1 MSGWLKTT
9 GRRGLSLSLA
19 LGMVLVLSVG
29 IVPRRAGVAV
39 ARQSDGCGDPATM
52 IHDIQ
57 GTTDQTPEGGNVH
70 TVEGV
75 VIGDFQNTLTQF
87 KGFFMQEEDADA
99 DSDPLTSEGIFVDSS
114 LSRVD
119 VNVGDVVRV
128 TGTAFEMADSGA
140 NLTQIRRVSAITV
153 CGSGA
158 SVTPTEVTLPV
169 AKMSDWERWEGMLVT
184 FPQELTVEEL
194 YNLGRYGEILMGVN
208 GRTYQP
214 TNVAA
219 PGEPALAVEDDN
231 ALREIL
237 LDDGNN
243 EQNIDPTILPPG
255 GLTLSNVLR
264 AGDSVTGVTG
274 VLDQRFGVYRVQV
287 TQPADFAPTNPRSAV
302 PPDVPGR
309 LHVASF
315 NVLNYFNGDGL
326 GGGFPTERG
335 ATTPEEFARQRAKI
349 ITAITTLDADV
360 IGLIEI
366 ENDGDGP
373 ESAVA
378 DLVSGLNEAAGG
390 DVYAYVPDPVGLMAP
405 APEGEVG
412 GDAIK
417 QAIVYKPAVVTPLG
431 DPVTTTDAPFGG
443 RRPPIAQAFEEVSTG
458 EHFTVVVNHFK
469 SKGCTGAGI
478 DPDIGDGQGCWN
490 QERVQAARTLL
501 DWLATDPTG
510 TGDPDVLVIGDLN
523 SYAEEDP
530 LVVFAD
536 AGYTN
541 LVRQFGGAGDYTYI
555 YMGLAGSLDH
565 ALGSPTLAPQAM
577 GAAPWH
583 INADESRVF
592 DYNVEFKT
600 ENQIDAW
607 YDTSPFRSSDHDPV
621 LVGLTLAGGE
631 GGTKQTDAI
640 PARVKHD
647 SSGGTLAIVVG
658 LVAVVLA
665 MVFGAITGRG
675 KRR

>member
-1 MSGWLKTT
+1 MSGWLRTA
-9 GRRGLSLSLA
+9 GRRVLGLALALGVSLA
-19 LGMVLVLSVG
+19 LVVG
-29 IVPRRAGVAV
+29 AVSWRAGVAS
-39 ARQSDGCGDPATM
+39 ARQSDGCGDPATL
-52 IHDIQ
+52 IHEIQ
-57 GTTDQTPEGGNVH
+57 GSTDQTPEGGNVH
-70 TVEGV
+70 TIEGV
-75 VIGDFQNTLTQF
+75 VIGDYQNTITQF

-99 DSDPLTSEGIFVDSS
+99 DADPLTSEGIFVDSS
-114 LSRVD
+114 LSKVD

-140 NLTQIRRVSAITV
+140 NLTQLRRVSAITI
-153 CGSGA
+153 CSSGA
-158 SVTPTEVTLPV
+158 SVTPTAVTLPV
-169 AKMSDWERWEGMLVT
+169 AKLSEWERWEGMLVT

-194 YNLGRYGEILMGVN
+194 YNLGRYGEILLGVN
-208 GRTYQP
+208 GRVFQP

-219 PGEPALAVEDDN
+219 PGEPALVVEEDN
-231 ALREIL
+231 TLREIL

-243 EQNIDPTILPPG
+243 QQNIDPTILPSG

-264 AGDSVTGVTG
+264 AGDSITGVTG

-287 TQPADFAPTNPRSAV
+287 TTMPNFAPTNPRPAV
-302 PPDVPGR
+302 PPAVPGR

-315 NVLNYFNGDGL
+315 NVLNYFNGDGA

-335 ATTPEEFARQRAKI
+335 ATTPEEFVRQRAKI
-349 ITAITTLDADV
+349 ISAITALNADV

-373 ESAVA
+373 DSAVA
-378 DLVSGLNEAAGG
+378 DLVAGLNEAAGG
-390 DVYAYVPDPVGLMAP
+390 DVYAYVADPVGLMAP
-405 APEGEVG
+405 APEGQVG

-417 QAIVYKPAVVTPLG
+417 QTIIYKPAAVAPVG
-431 DPVTTTDAPFGG
+431 DPVTTVDAPFSG
-443 RRPPIAQAFEEVSTG
+443 RRPPVAQAFEEVSTG

-469 SKGCTGAGI
+469 SKGCTGAGT
-478 DPDIGDGQGCWN
+478 DPDTGDGQSCWN

-523 SYAEEDP
+523 AYAEEDP

-541 LVRQFGGAGDYTYI
+541 LVRQFGGDGDYTYV
-555 YMGLAGSLDH
+555 YMGLAGSIDH
-565 ALGSPTLAPQAM
+565 ALGSPSLALQAT

-583 INADESRVF
+583 INADEARVF
-592 DYNVEFKT
+592 DYNVEYKT
-600 ENQIDAW
+600 ENQVDTW
-607 YDTSPFRSSDHDPV
+607 YDASPFRSSDHDPV

-631 GGTKQTDAI
+631 SGTGQTDAI
-640 PARVKHD
+640 PTRVKHD